1 MYSLQEIST
10 LTDLSARTIRYYIQK
25 DLVDKPNGARKT
37 ASYGKLHVEQ
47 LMTVKRLSDSGLSLA
62 AIAKV
67 MAGKQTNQLNEHEA
81 PLLGEVRVKSH
92 IYIASGVELSVD
104 PRLCDL
110 SQTQLRALTQVI
122 SDTFV
127 KFDQESKNEK

>member
-1 MYSLQEIST
+1 MYSLQEISK
-10 LTDLSARTIRYYIQK
+10 LADLPARTIRYYIQK
-25 DLVDKPNGARKT
+25 GLVDKPDGARKT
-37 ASYGKLHVEQ
+37 ASYGQLHLEQ

-67 MAGKQTNQLNEHEA
+67 MAGKQPHQLNENDA

-92 IYIASGVELSVD
+92 IHITCGVELSFD

-127 KFDQESKNEK
+127 QFEQEAKK